1 MENTQEAKKPVSN
14 VRNYFTKEIN
24 DQIQEMGM
32 KEMES
37 LLKEMVSLRQWIAL
51 LKYTGIRMSLLE
63 ASLRVANPYK
73 EPDKISQFQG
83 IMAGLSDVENY
94 VIDLNAPPTP
104 AEKVEMPEQDLPQ
117 GGITIGV

>member
-1 MENTQEAKKPVSN
+1 MENTETKKPVSN

-51 LKYTGIRMSLLE
+51 LKYTGIRMSHLE